1 MSTLRHHFSTL
12 TLRTKTTDH
21 ATLSPPP
28 ADSRI
33 TLDSSIPTNSKRK
46 TLKRYTS
53 YLSVRIPTRKGS
65 ALSLR
70 TSSDSSLE
78 QPSLTLT
85 SSATSSTSS
94 SSAAASPP
102 TTSSNGTPPTPAF
115 APPASTSEYRW
126 NHLSS
131 PHGRKVWW
139 RNVDSM
145 ANFILHWQTRFHQHG
160 DMFGSCTLGLSSPS
174 PSSTSERL
182 YLTRAQLRESIRRL
196 RYNHPTVA
204 LRLAKRSE
212 LGIDLL
218 PIPPFLE
225 SKVNLQVALVYD
237 IVESEEEVEAWLDDV
252 LTVHSEERI
261 ASEEEEFSA
270 ILQAATTEGVP
281 GRNRLRIHFW
291 PATNDVDA
299 RVLVEQSHSVSEGI
313 GTMLVFDLLL
323 QSISSVLSHPQPT
336 PFAWGSEVVRLE
348 PALQD
353 AIASPPPT
361 WEVGKAELKAVQ
373 KVNGDRMNGKA
384 TPPNTLD
391 KLGTKIVG
399 VTLNGHSSPHPFRS
413 QFLNKPLV
421 SLCRGVAEKGDM
433 LPLGLL
439 PQTGIPF
446 TGKRSHTAFLSDSLN
461 PQQTKALLSLLK
473 NQGLT
478 LAPFLEACAHMAT
491 MWTRKHRGLVSNP
504 NKDKN
509 KGFDNPNRIL
519 GSFSNAI
526 SKRDTLK
533 PEYSRYL
540 GLCMSG
546 FPTKIACGSVTWST
560 SSEDSTTPSKTDPR
574 DPVPNVAAEDVE
586 TLLAVTR
593 TLADQ
598 YKQGRENP
606 DWLRYDKA
614 LMFGTMQTEYLFLRD
629 EAHYPSMPWLSS
641 VGRLENVFSGTY
653 PLTTPHDGEKKTQT
667 FAKLEA
673 HNMRLLGRVG
683 IRQPILHVYTFRM
696 QTTIQLSFAEWLY
709 APANSEGRKLH
720 SNSKAKKDLREEEEE
735 RQNILQFWLQVYRSL
750 IDAVLTNT
758 T

>member
-1 MSTLRHHFSTL
+1 M
-12 TLRTKTTDH
+12 
-21 ATLSPPP
+21 
-28 ADSRI
+28 
-33 TLDSSIPTNSKRK
+33 K

-53 YLSVRIPTRKGS
+53 YLSVRMPTRKDS
-65 ALSLR
+65 TISLR

-85 SSATSSTSS
+85 PSATSCTSTSS
-94 SSAAASPP
+94 AATSPP
-102 TTSSNGTPPTPAF
+102 LTSSNEIPPKPAF

-126 NHLSS
+126 NHLCS
-131 PHGRKVWW
+131 PQGLKVWW

-145 ANFILHWQTRFHQHG
+145 ANFILHWQKRFHQHG
-160 DMFGSCTLGLSSPS
+160 DMFGSCTLSLSSPS
-174 PSSTSERL
+174 ERL
-182 YLTRAQLRESIRRL
+182 HLTTVQLRESIRRL

-212 LGIDLL
+212 LEIDPL
-218 PIPPFLE
+218 PIPLFLE
-225 SKVNLQVALVYD
+225 SKVDLQVALVYD
-237 IVESEEEVEAWLDDV
+237 IVESEEEVEAWLDHV
-252 LTVHSEERI
+252 LIVHSEERI
-261 ASEEEEFSA
+261 ASEEKEFSA
-270 ILQAATTEGVP
+270 ILQSATTEGVP
-281 GRNRLRIHFW
+281 GRDRLRIHYW
-291 PATNDVDA
+291 PAAEDVDA
-299 RVLVEQSHSVSEGI
+299 RVMVEQSHSVSEGI

-336 PFAWGSEVVRLE
+336 PFSWGSEVVRLE

-384 TPPNTLD
+384 TPPNALD

-399 VTLNGHSSPHPFRS
+399 VTLSGHSSPHPIRS

-446 TGKRSHTAFLSDSLN
+446 TGERSHTAFISNSLN

-473 NQGLT
+473 EQGLT

-491 MWTRKHRGLVSNP
+491 MWTRKHRGLVPNP
-504 NKDKN
+504 QKDKN
-509 KGFDNPNRIL
+509 KGFDNPDRIL

-540 GLCMSG
+540 GLCMGG
-546 FPTKIACGSVTWST
+546 FPTKIACGSATWST
-560 SSEDSTTPSKTDPR
+560 TSEDSTTPSKTDPR
-574 DPVPNVAAEDVE
+574 DPLPKVAQEDVE
-586 TLLAVTR
+586 TLFAVTR

-653 PLTTPHDGEKKTQT
+653 PLTTPRDEEKEKKTVP
-667 FAKLEA
+667 KLEA

-709 APANSEGRKLH
+709 IPANSDGRKLH
-720 SNSKAKKDLREEEEE
+720 SNTKGKKGQEEEEE

-750 IDAVLTNT
+750 IDAVLVNT
-758 T
+758 A